1 MRIQDP
7 LKRWKLSLMDVQAR
21 SRWEQYAKAK
31 EAMLEHT
38 HLPDSRWWIVD
49 AVDKKRARLNC
60 ISHLLD
66 QIPYREVQHE
76 RVLLPPRVHNP
87 DYHRGPIPPEMF

>member
-21 SRWEQYAKAK
+21 SRWEQYATAK
-31 EAMLEHT
+31 EAMLQHT
-38 HLPDSRWWIVD
+38 YLPDSRCIVD

-76 RVLLPPRVHNP
+76 PVLLPPRVHNP